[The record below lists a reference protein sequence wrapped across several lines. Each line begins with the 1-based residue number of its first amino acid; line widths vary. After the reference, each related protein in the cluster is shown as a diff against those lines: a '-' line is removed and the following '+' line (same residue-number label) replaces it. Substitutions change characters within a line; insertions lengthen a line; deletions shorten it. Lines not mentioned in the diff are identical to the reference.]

1 MNLFSSRYL
10 AADLDP
16 GNYCLGFRCMIGVW
30 FVYLGPVIMRLG
42 RDSLA
47 EAMDEITE
55 GTGLV
60 KLTLTH
66 DGKWDIH
73 ESERHYD

>member
-1 MNLFSSRYL
+1 
-10 AADLDP
+10 
-16 GNYCLGFRCMIGVW
+16 MIGVW